1 MNVGGGAK
9 RSSAAYEAALSQ
21 LYRAVGSPP
30 IDTLMANYDLGKAAP
45 AFQIHMAT
53 GSGKTNAALL
63 LFWARRH
70 EEEARRLRL
79 AVRCAK
85 ALATRGVDVL
95 HGAPIN
101 DLFGL
106 RGDPAEAALD
116 QGMPFSAGVVR
127 AAEREARAHEYLAK
141 YLTDAALRDL
151 GVLRFWDE
159 DQAFVVESSPCG
171 VNRLRC
177 SIVPRP
183 PTADAC
189 SRVPFE
195 FALAA

>member
-1 MNVGGGAK
+1 MKVAGGAK
-9 RSSAAYEAALSQ
+9 RSSADYESVLSQ
-21 LYRAVGSPP
+21 LYRAAGSPP
-30 IDTLMANYDLGKAAP
+30 LATLVGSHDLGKATP
-45 AFQIHMAT
+45 VFQIQMAM
-53 GSGKTNAALL
+53 GSSKTNAALL
-63 LFWARRH
+63 LFRARRH
-70 EEEARRLRL
+70 EEQARRLRL

-95 HGAPIN
+95 DGAPIN

-106 RGDPAEAALD
+106 LREPAEAVLD
-116 QGMPFSAGVVR
+116 QEMPFSGGFVR

-141 YLTDAALRDL
+141 FLTDAALRDL

-159 DQAFVVESSPCG
+159 DQTFVVESSPCG
-171 VNRLRC
+171 VSRLRC

>member
-1 MNVGGGAK
+1 MDVAGGAK
-9 RSSAAYEAALSQ
+9 RDSAAYASSLSQ
-21 LYRAVGSPP
+21 LYRAAGSPS
-30 IDTLMANYDLGKAAP
+30 IDMLMADHDSGKAAP

-53 GSGKTNAALL
+53 GSGKTNVALL
-63 LFWARRH
+63 LFRARRH
-70 EEEARRLRL
+70 EEQARRLRL

-95 HGAPIN
+95 DGAPIN
-101 DLFGL
+101 NLFGL
-106 RGDPAEAALD
+106 RREPAGAVLD
-116 QGMPFSAGVVR
+116 QGMPFGGGFVR

-141 YLTDAALRDL
+141 FLTDAALRDL

-159 DQAFVVESSPCG
+159 DQTFVVESSPCG
-171 VNRLRC
+171 VSRLRC

-183 PTADAC
+183 PTVDAC
-189 SRVPFE
+189 PRVPFE